1 MCGLVFS
8 NGTVTSSAV
17 EQDLFSPT
25 SSDAYYG
32 AYIFCHNM
40 QVGDTV
46 VIKIYV
52 KDQEGGTNRIFQTVT
67 LSNVQSDPAYF
78 VPFLPTKAYKITIQR
93 TAGTDRVYNWMRV
106 DVT

>member
-1 MCGLVFS
+1 MGLVFS
-8 NGTVTSSAV
+8 NGTLTTSAV

-25 SSDAYYG
+25 ASDAYYAG
-32 AYIFCHNM
+32 YIFCHNM

-46 VIKIYV
+46 VIRVYV
-52 KDQEGGTNRIFQTVT
+52 KDQEAGTNRVFQTAT
-67 LSNVQSDPAYF
+67 LTGVQSDPAYF
-78 VPFLPTKAYKITIQR
+78 VPFLPTKAFRITIQR